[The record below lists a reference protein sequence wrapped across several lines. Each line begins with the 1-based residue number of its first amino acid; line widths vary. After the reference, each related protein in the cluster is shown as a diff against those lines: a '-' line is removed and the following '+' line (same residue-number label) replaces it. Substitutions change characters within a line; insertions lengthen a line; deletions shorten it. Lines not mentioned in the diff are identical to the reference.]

1 MDKKFFVIQRS
12 LKIGLTIKLAI
23 ITELSIRSSFDKVVR
38 VGRAFILAEELL
50 ISTPFILK
58 SRSTSLKVEDVSVEG
73 CSEPRSFQIIRRFFN
88 QI

>member
-12 LKIGLTIKLAI
+12 LKLGLKTKPPI

-38 VGRAFILAEELL
+38 VCRAFILAEELL

-58 SRSTSLKVEDVSVEG
+58 SRATLLKMQDVSVVDR
-73 CSEPRSFQIIRRFFN
+73 SESMKI
-88 QI
+88 